1 MNYYV
6 DFQIRGSMSA
16 KLLLRF
22 FVSQLAGALPVPILA
37 CLLFTH
43 TLALLELVVLPYVG
57 RNCIYSTFPAEIF
70 YLKQFTV
77 IFRQKHAN
85 SCDKNHSPLGNRILQ
100 DLSGFYMHYIPV
112 HTNIC
117 ICICKC
123 SGCLCLTPNILFALW
138 WLKGRKSDCVCLGM
152 LLTFTFIHE
161 NAQRRA
167 NNRLDKQAKA
177 EISANCL
184 YLYVCPYKY
193 MEIPLFTVI
202 YYLF

>member
-16 KLLLRF
+16 KILLRF

-43 TLALLELVVLPYVG
+43 TLALLELVVLLSVG
-57 RNCIYSTFPAEIF
+57 RNCFYSTYPAGIF

-77 IFRQKHAN
+77 IFGQKHAN
-85 SCDKNHSPLGNRILQ
+85 SCVQNHSPLGNRILQ
-100 DLSGFYMHYIPV
+100 DLSGFYIHYIPV

-123 SGCLCLTPNILFALW
+123 SSVFVSNSQYSFCLVVVEGAQKWLCLPWNAFDVYFHSRKCAEASQQSARQAGKSRDKRKLFILV
-138 WLKGRKSDCVCLGM
+138 CVPLQVHGN
-152 LLTFTFIHE
+152 TFIH
-161 NAQRRA
+161 RY
-167 NNRLDKQAKA
+167 
-177 EISANCL
+177 I
-184 YLYVCPYKY
+184 
-193 MEIPLFTVI
+193 
-202 YYLF
+202 